1 MGYRIGYQCFASQ
14 EDAADWLLSQQPP
27 TITAEGKV
35 IRPYK
40 VGQTW
45 QVEGRPV
52 NLYFPQCD
60 IAEQIKLGIFTTFPL
75 LFLFFM
81 VWGFRILYKLVY
93 SATNPAEGGGG
104 DD

>member
-1 MGYRIGYQCFASQ
+1 MSKRKYQLPEAS
-14 EDAADWLLSQQPP
+14 
-27 TITAEGKV
+27 
-35 IRPYK
+35 
-40 VGQTW
+40 
-45 QVEGRPV
+45 
-52 NLYFPQCD
+52 D

-81 VWGFRILYKLVY
+81 VWGFRIVYKLVY